1 MSVVVVTP
9 PVPDIDL
16 ELVKAHLRVE
26 DDGDDALVQAYIEAA
41 CAHIDGP
48 QGWLGRAVWTQTLE
62 LRQNVFSGPIR
73 LPYGPVQS
81 VTSIKYVDS
90 AGVEQTLDDATYALL
105 SPGVLSL
112 SYGFAWPT
120 LRGDAQG
127 VRIQYVAGEAETP
140 PAIRAAVMLMVGDLY
155 ANRETVGEVTGAV
168 QMSTTVANLL
178 SPFRNWRV

>member
-16 ELVKAHLRVE
+16 ELVKSHLRVE
-26 DDGDDALVQAYIEAA
+26 SDGDDTLIEAYVAAA
-41 CAHIDGP
+41 CSHIDGP
-48 QGWLGRAVWTQTLE
+48 QGWLGRAIWTQTLE
-62 LRQNVFSGPIR
+62 LRQNVFCGPIP
-73 LPYGPVQS
+73 LPYGPVES
-81 VTSIKYVDS
+81 LTSIKYVDA
-90 AGVEQTLDDATYALL
+90 AGVEQTLDSAVYSLL
-105 SPGVLSL
+105 PPGVVGLT
-112 SYGFAWPT
+112 YGSAWPT

-127 VRIQYVAGEAETP
+127 VRIRYVAGSDETP
-140 PAIRAAVMLMVGDLY
+140 PAIRAAVLLMVGDLY